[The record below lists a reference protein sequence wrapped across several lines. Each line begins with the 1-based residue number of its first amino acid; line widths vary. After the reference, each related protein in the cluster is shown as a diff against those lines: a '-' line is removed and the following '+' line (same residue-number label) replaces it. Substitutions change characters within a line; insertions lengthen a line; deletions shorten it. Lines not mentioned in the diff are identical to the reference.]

1 MWARVRSK
9 MLQPYKVVQDHR
21 SRWETSNV
29 QGVLDSDLED
39 YAWALLR
46 ARAKEGAEQEGR
58 IVMQV
63 SLCLSSF
70 MPFGFLLI
78 PFDRNDRLPTERMSP
93 VCFY

>member
-39 YAWALLR
+39 YHAWALLR
-46 ARAKEGAEQEGR
+46 ARAKEGAEREGR
-58 IVMQV
+58 MVMQV

-78 PFDRNDRLPTERMSP
+78 PFDRNDRLP
-93 VCFY
+93 